1 MGFGRTTQ
9 QYRVSCIRE
18 IAIMKLP
25 EWFSLSASQLQA
37 EASETDQ
44 RNKKPGSVPPSLRR
58 SHPQMSHIYMSDPR
72 ALKPLSYKDVDT
84 L

>member
-1 MGFGRTTQ
+1 
-9 QYRVSCIRE
+9 
-18 IAIMKLP
+18 MKLP
-25 EWFSLSASQLQA
+25 EWFSLSASQLRA

-44 RNKKPGSVPPSLRR
+44 RETKSLGPSLPLSLRR

-72 ALKPLSYKDVDT
+72 ALKPLSYKDVDA

>member
-44 RNKKPGSVPPSLRR
+44 RETKSLGPSL
-58 SHPQMSHIYMSDPR
+58 
-72 ALKPLSYKDVDT
+72 PLSGART
-84 L
+84 HRCHTST